1 MLNTVRAIVRGK
13 KIELLEDIDIQ
24 DGTKVLVTLLNDGEN
39 HQFWQKVGAISLD
52 SIWNN
57 QEDDIYEKLL

>member
-1 MLNTVRAIVRGK
+1 
-13 KIELLEDIDIQ
+13 
-24 DGTKVLVTLLNDGEN
+24 LNDGED
-39 HQFWQKVGAISLD
+39 HQFWQKAGAIALD